1 MLGNCHSGTVKFCLG
16 VSAGNLEIL
25 LLVEASLESKVAY
38 EVNLSARRKTKG
50 RKKLVGSL

>member
-1 MLGNCHSGTVKFCLG
+1 MFGNCHSGTVKFCLG